1 MAAFEQSLTTLNT
14 RLRQLTTLNEKK
26 DKEIEELRGQLRSTT
41 LIDFSEKRSSLNNDI
56 ANIDLNSDN
65 SVISSEKDSNSEK
78 NLKKMVEDLR
88 RQLIEKDRLLTD
100 TRLEA
105 LSAAHQLEQ
114 LESKMNGEHSLLIN
128 EDDLDE
134 GVMVVNH
141 SPSDSE
147 AITDSAQFNDINYH
161 SNQLKSSCQR
171 GNIEQTSFNSD
182 ANNTRND
189 VTSNQDGSIESNH
202 QADDQSNNSSDY
214 SSGPRDKDDMNQGL
228 IKQFNYQDNSGTM
241 NKLIDSLLS

>member
-26 DKEIEELRGQLRSTT
+26 DNEIEELRAQLNSAK
-41 LIDFSEKRSSLNNDI
+41 LFPGDKNSPSGIEENNNNEIKKSYANSERDNYSESSL
-56 ANIDLNSDN
+56 
-65 SVISSEKDSNSEK
+65 
-78 NLKKMVEDLR
+78 LKIIEELR

-114 LESKMNGEHSLLIN
+114 LESKLNGENSMLAN

-141 SPSDSE
+141 SPSDSD
-147 AITDSAQFNDINYH
+147 AITDPAHFNDITSQIRRANH
-161 SNQLKSSCQR
+161 ISTSDNISFTQKSHNDIFEGSN
-171 GNIEQTSFNSD
+171 
-182 ANNTRND
+182 NNVD
-189 VTSNQDGSIESNH
+189 NQSNH
-202 QADDQSNNSSDY
+202 SSDY
-214 SSGPRDKDDMNQGL
+214 SIEVKTKGSESLGKSISQ
-228 IKQFNYQDNSGTM
+228 QFNENDSGVM
-241 NKLIDSLLS
+241 DRLMDSLLSTN